1 MANYKTKVKQ
11 NFINLLF
18 DTYALTFKKM
28 MTISKNYGTIG
39 QKKKKENVLINS
51 REIFCKLFY
60 NIKVALLDVGQV
72 TLSYSRH
79 LPVLGLK

>member
-39 QKKKKENVLINS
+39 QKKEGKCSHQFKRN
-51 REIFCKLFY
+51 
-60 NIKVALLDVGQV
+60 LL
-72 TLSYSRH
+72 
-79 LPVLGLK
+79 